1 MSEPD
6 KMKQDTRTK
15 PTKED
20 TRTKNVPDPDK
31 MGQQSNVKQNTHNQ
45 GYQQDR

>member
-1 MSEPD
+1 MTKPD

-15 PTKED
+15 PVKED
-20 TRTKNVPDPDK
+20 QPTRVTPEPEKLDHQANI
-31 MGQQSNVKQNTHNQ
+31 KQNTTNK